1 MLYYQS
7 IDSTAL
13 ELLKKLMTIPQ
24 FNELFLVGG
33 TSLALQIGHR
43 KSIDLDLFGRFNLEQ
58 EEFSWILKQFNSVT
72 MINRTPNIKT
82 YIIENIK
89 VDFVNYPYSW
99 IDKAILKDGIR
110 LAGMK
115 DIAAMKLSAI
125 TGRATK
131 KDFIDLYFLLRY
143 FSLNQMLNFYNQKY
157 PDGSKFLVLK
167 SLTYFEDAEV
177 ELAPVMLESI
187 DWEEVKSKIVK
198 ETRSLINY

>member
-13 ELLKKLMTIPQ
+13 ELLKKLMAIPQ

-43 KSIDLDLFGRFNLEQ
+43 KSIDLDLFGSFNLEQ
-58 EEFSWILKQFNSVT
+58 EEFSWIFKQFNSVT

-82 YIIENIK
+82 YIIEDFK

-99 IDKAILKDGIR
+99 IDKAILNDGIR

-125 TGRATK
+125 TGRGTK

-143 FSLNQMLNFYNQKY
+143 FSLNQMLDFYNLKY

-167 SLTYFEDAEV
+167 SLTYFEDAEI
-177 ELAPVMLESI
+177 ELAPVMLESV
-187 DWEEVKSKIVK
+187 DWKEVKSKIVK
-198 ETRSLINY
+198 ETRSLIK